1 MKTPVKLTLV
11 TGAIIVTASV
21 LIMKAIMAMQLATVM
36 NFQVDNNNGL
46 LMNMSDHYLNRRYFQ
61 IRSDDII
68 YDMPSCSSSSSS
80 QYGRRRRSK
89 VLETRRLPLLIREHK
104 KEDVVRC
111 LDSLS
116 VKRNQRPMTIAFI
129 GDSTARQ
136 HYFSL
141 IKV

>member
-1 MKTPVKLTLV
+1 MKTAVKLGLTLV
-11 TGAIIVTASV
+11 TGAILVASV
-21 LIMKAIMAMQLATVM
+21 LIIREIMAMQLGTTIR
-36 NFQVDNNNGL
+36 FQVDNNNGL
-46 LMNMSDHYLNRRYFQ
+46 LPMNMSDHYLNRRYFQ

-68 YDMPSCSSSSSS
+68 YDVASSN
-80 QYGRRRRSK
+80 GRRRRSK
-89 VLETRRLPLLIREHK
+89 IETRRLPLLIREHK